1 MEGFGISERPV
12 RFGATFS
19 PSGIELPK
27 KRKMPQYLLVL
38 LTGLLVFSPQTGH
51 SFSFAGIFYKGTKY
65 NTSETPLYLSLPP
78 KNSFN
83 YVRRYA
89 F

>member
-1 MEGFGISERPV
+1 MEGFGISERQV

-19 PSGIELPK
+19 PSGIALPK

-38 LTGLLVFSPQTGH
+38 RDGLLVFPMQTGRC
-51 SFSFAGIFYKGTKY
+51 FSLAGIFYEGTKY

-78 KNSFN
+78 KNSF
-83 YVRRYA
+83 
-89 F
+89 